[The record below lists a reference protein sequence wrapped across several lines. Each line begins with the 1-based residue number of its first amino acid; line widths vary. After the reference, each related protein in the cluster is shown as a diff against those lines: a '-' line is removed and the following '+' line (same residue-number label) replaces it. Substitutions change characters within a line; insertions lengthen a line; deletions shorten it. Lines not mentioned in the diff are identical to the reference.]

1 MSDTQAALLV
11 DALRTVILRDIDS
24 TIREVEA
31 YADDASLWR
40 VVPGLSNSG
49 GMLARHLAGNLHHF
63 IGVRLGAASYTRNR
77 TEEFTSRAEPPM
89 SRAAVVAEL
98 RTAQAAVDAAMKVLD
113 DAALGSE
120 FPEPVAGHRVRTS
133 RFLVHLA
140 AHLGYHLGQIDYHRR
155 MQPGSQGAAGTL
167 PIDGLL

>member
-1 MSDTQAALLV
+1 MSDNQAALLL
-11 DALRTVILRDIDS
+11 DSIRTVILRDIDS

-31 YADDASLWR
+31 YTDDASLWR
-40 VVPGLSNSG
+40 AVPGLSNSG
-49 GMLARHLAGNLHHF
+49 GILARHLAGNLHHF
-63 IGVRLGAASYTRNR
+63 IGVRLGAATYTRNR
-77 TEEFTSRAEPPM
+77 AEEFTPRAEPPM
-89 SRAAVVAEL
+89 SRAAVVLEL
-98 RTAQAAVDAAMKVLD
+98 QAARVAVDAALLTLD
-113 DAALGSE
+113 DDTLGAE

-155 MQPGSQGAAGTL
+155 MQEGSQGAAGTL